1 MTDYDRIPAPGDYPE
16 AVGDMTWPLLAD
28 GFTVTWDP
36 APAGCALTLDRKGPR
51 GQRDGYRATGP
62 TMQAAW
68 DKVQAP
74 VLGNPRRHA
83 TAPRASRAPP
93 RPGVQ

>member
-1 MTDYDRIPAPGDYPE
+1 MTDCDRIPAPGGYPE

-36 APAGCALTLDRKGPR
+36 APAGCVLTLDRKGPR

-68 DKVQAP
+68 DKV
-74 VLGNPRRHA
+74 
-83 TAPRASRAPP
+83 RAQFAETLDGTPPPPAPP
-93 RPGVQ
+93 AHRRAPGVQ